1 MYEEVILK
9 PTKISGLFKHI
20 EELHGDRPWGHVLD
34 VGTGVKSL
42 QWLST
47 LKTDSWTAVTASA
60 SMARNSENDYPGEL
74 REQDRIL
81 VGNWID
87 TELLKGEQFDTLLLD
102 YFIGAVDGFAP
113 YWQDM
118 VLERIKAHLKPGGR
132 LYITALEP
140 YVPLVAKD
148 EVGQFIGDLGRLRDA
163 CLLLARQRPYREY
176 PSDWVMRHLHR
187 AGYKVI
193 SGQRFPIRY
202 GERFLKGQLAMCRQ
216 RVTKFA
222 DKQLA
227 ESMLQHVD
235 NMERIGQQLMLKYNG
250 LPSGHDYVI
259 AATIESTES

>member
-1 MYEEVILK
+1 MQ
-9 PTKISGLFKHI
+9 TKNISGLFKHI
-20 EELHGDRPWGHVLD
+20 EALHEDRPWGHVLD

-42 QWLST
+42 QWISTLST
-47 LKTDSWTAVTASA
+47 ESWTAVTASA
-60 SMARNSENDYPGEL
+60 SMARNSERDYPGEL

-87 TELLKGEQFDTLLLD
+87 DKLLRGEQFDTLLLD

-113 YWQDM
+113 YWQDL

-140 YVPLVAKD
+140 YVPLVAQD
-148 EVGQFIGDLGRLRDA
+148 EVGQYIGDIGRLRDA

-176 PSDWVMRHLHR
+176 PSDWVMRHLKR
-187 AGYKVI
+187 AGYTVI

-202 GERFLKGQLAMCRQ
+202 GERFINSQLGMCRQ
-216 RVTKFA
+216 RVAHFA
-222 DKQLA
+222 DKQVA
-227 ESMLQHVD
+227 ESMLKHIE
-235 NMERIGQQLMLKYNG
+235 NMHRIGMQLLVKYNG

-259 AATIESTES
+259 AATIE